1 MATKPKTRAGGEM
14 TETITIELPLPDRK
28 LSPNARTHYMAKA
41 RATKKSRYEAG
52 MVASSERLPSC
63 PWNSAKVQFIFT
75 FRDKRARDRDNL
87 LSQCKATIDGIADS
101 GIVVNDSQMTFL
113 PVEITE
119 PNSKRPGMVIVITS
133 E

>member
-1 MATKPKTRAGGEM
+1 MATKPVSEA
-14 TETITIELPLPDRK
+14 ITIELPLPDPK
-28 LSPNARTHYMAKA
+28 LSPNARSHYMAKA
-41 RATKKSRYEAG
+41 RATKKSRYDACI
-52 MVASSERLPSC
+52 VASSELLPSC
-63 PWNSAKVQFIFT
+63 PWDSAKVQFIFT

-87 LSQCKATIDGIADS
+87 LSQCKSVIDGIADS

-119 PNSKRPGMVIVITS
+119 PNSKRPGMMIVITS